1 MPPTRRALLGGAG
14 TALLGGAASTLCG
27 PGARARPAAKPA
39 GFGPVGPP
47 AWTSD
52 SLQAAAARTGLTY
65 GCEVPHY
72 RLDMAAYRRAVA
84 RECGM
89 LVCGTAMKMEVVLA
103 QPGIED
109 FGPGDA
115 TLRFARANGQRMR
128 GHTLVWHNALPDW
141 VQPLLAR
148 SGPAQAEA
156 FLRRWIGAAAGHWRG
171 TIEAWDVVNE
181 VLAIGDA
188 VQRPDGLRETP
199 WLASLGPGY
208 IDLAFRIL
216 HEVDPGAAG
225 TWNEDAVEQDVPWM
239 EARRTRVLRRLEGM
253 LARGVPIRRFGLQSH
268 LTSTLPI
275 DQERL
280 RRFLAEIGGLGLG
293 IEITE
298 LDFDDRAFPSD
309 IAARDRGVTDMA
321 RRYLDVVCA
330 EKAVLN
336 VVTWDIYDPDTWL
349 NDHPNRKRP
358 DGLPQRALPLDAG
371 FARKPLWHAFHK
383 AFRDAPDHGAH
394 RDRLRRG

>member
-1 MPPTRRALLGGAG
+1 MKPTRRALLA
-14 TALLGGAASTLCG
+14 GAASTLCV
-27 PGARARPAAKPA
+27 PGARAKPS
-39 GFGPVGPP
+39 GFGPLRPP
-47 AWTSD
+47 SWVPD

-65 GCEVPHY
+65 GAEVPDY
-72 RLDMAAYRRAVA
+72 RLDLPAYRRAVA

-89 LVCGTAMKMEVVLA
+89 LVCGTAMKMVVVLA
-103 QPGIED
+103 KPGIED

-115 TLRFARANGQRMR
+115 TVRFARANGQRMR
-128 GHTLVWHNALPDW
+128 GHTLVWHDALPDW

-148 SGPAQAEA
+148 SSAAQAEA
-156 FLRRWIGAAAGHWRG
+156 FMRRWIGAAAGHWRG
-171 TIEAWDVVNE
+171 TIESWDVVNE
-181 VLAIGDA
+181 VLAIGD
-188 VQRPDGLRETP
+188 VRRPDGLRETP
-199 WLASLGPGY
+199 WLAALGPGY

-216 HEVDPGAAG
+216 HEVDPAAAG

-239 EARRTRVLRRLEGM
+239 EARRTLVLRRLEGM

-336 VVTWDIYDPDTWL
+336 VMTWDIYDPDTWL

-358 DGLPQRALPLDAG
+358 DGLPQRALPLDAD
-371 FARKPLWHAFHK
+371 FARKPLWHTFHK
-383 AFRDAPDHGAH
+383 AFRDAPDHKAH